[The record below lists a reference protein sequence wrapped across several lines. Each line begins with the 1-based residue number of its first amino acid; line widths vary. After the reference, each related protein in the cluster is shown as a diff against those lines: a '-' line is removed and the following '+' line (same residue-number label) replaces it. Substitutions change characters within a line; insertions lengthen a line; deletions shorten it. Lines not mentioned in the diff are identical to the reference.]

1 MNMQPKAARI
11 LQERMTGR
19 KRERGRERER
29 SSSSSKCLSARWR
42 EIITCSLVNT
52 ESAERQRLAV
62 VVHHQDFAVENE
74 IVGSLEGLR
83 DELPEVSHL
92 VSQDRLQAP
101 GKVFVLVALL
111 VKLDPLSV
119 VLDLCNQ
126 SVKH

>member
-1 MNMQPKAARI
+1 M
-11 LQERMTGR
+11 
-19 KRERGRERER
+19 
-29 SSSSSKCLSARWR
+29 
-42 EIITCSLVNT
+42 NT

-62 VVHHQDFAVENE
+62 VVHHQDFTVENE

-101 GKVFVLVALL
+101 GKVFVLVAFL